1 MAALA
6 TVRRTEIDGVPAF
19 WVDSGGPA
27 LTAHLQFRTGTVDE
41 ILPTFGLTHLVQ
53 HLAVT
58 GLPARG
64 DREVGGSTGL
74 LRTTLSAR
82 GSVSGVRRFLVDVCE
97 WLDGPDLSRVVSE
110 ASVLRTQ
117 LESAGRSRDA
127 LALLR
132 RYGARGPGL
141 VGFDEPALHGA
152 SPNAVRGLVHT
163 WFTRGNAALVL
174 DGPPSEGFRLPLRD
188 GPRRPVPEPPVSRDP
203 RPAAFDADDTMS
215 VSGEVGRTPAASL
228 LPELL
233 QRALVR
239 DLVDLRDPP
248 WATYESVG
256 LVTAVVTAGFR
267 APTAILDRVV
277 EYTHGAVEGLRR
289 NGPHPQ
295 DLAEVVAA
303 AVRRLEDPIAAVRL
317 AEAAASDHL
326 DGRPSLGPGSY
337 RRALT
342 EVTVEDVAEVTEAFS
357 ASLLLGVPAG
367 ATRSEEVPLLTGS
380 TPRDRPEGRSHR
392 SLDAPA
398 DRRRLVVGDGS
409 VHVGRRGTWQG
420 ASLGEVAAVLAAPD
434 GGRQVVAADGW
445 TVTLEP
451 TMWRGGDQAVA
462 RLDHAVPAD
471 RVVRL
476 PERRQEEIPRPGT
489 FRHRWTAVPHLLTGL
504 VVAAAVALLV
514 LALTSGR
521 LVFVAA
527 AVIGGLIVV
536 TLVATRGSDSGLD
549 SAA

>member
-1 MAALA
+1 MTALA
-6 TVRRTEIDGVPAF
+6 TVRRTEIDGVPVF
-19 WVDSGGPA
+19 WVDSGRPT
-27 LTAHLQFRTGTVDE
+27 LTAHLQFRTGGVDE
-41 ILPTFGLTHLVQ
+41 TLPSFGLTHLAQ

-58 GLPARG
+58 SMPARR

-74 LRTTLSAR
+74 LRTTLSAQ

-97 WLDGPDLSRVVSE
+97 WLDGPDLSRAVSE
-110 ASVLRTQ
+110 ASVLRRQ
-117 LESAGRSRDA
+117 LGAAGRGPDA

-141 VGFDEPALHGA
+141 VGFDEPALHGP
-152 SPNAVRGLVHT
+152 SPDAVRLLIHT

-188 GPRRPVPEPPVSRDP
+188 GARRPVPEPPVSCDP
-203 RPAAFDADDTMS
+203 RPAAFDAGDAMS

-233 QRALVR
+233 QRTLVR

-256 LVTAVVTAGFR
+256 LVSAVVAAGFR
-267 APTAILDRVV
+267 APTALLGRVV

-289 NGPHPQ
+289 NGPDPQ
-295 DLAEVVAA
+295 ALADSVAG
-303 AVRRLEDPIAAVRL
+303 AVRRLEDPLIAVQL

-342 EVTVEDVAEVTEAFS
+342 EVTVEDVAEVAEAFS
-357 ASLLLGVPAG
+357 ASLLLGVPDG
-367 ATRSEEVPLLTGS
+367 ATRSEEVPLLSGS
-380 TPRDRPEGRSHR
+380 TPQDRPEGRSHR
-392 SLDAPA
+392 SLDAPV
-398 DRRRLVVGDGS
+398 DRRRLVVGEGS
-409 VHVGRRGTWQG
+409 VHVGGRGTWQG
-420 ASLGEVAAVLAAPD
+420 VSLGEVAAVLAAPD
-434 GGRQVVAADGW
+434 GRRQVVAADGW

-451 TMWRGGDQAVA
+451 TMWRGGDEAVA
-462 RLDHAVPAD
+462 RLDDAVPAD

-476 PERRQEEIPRPGT
+476 PERRQEEVPRPGT